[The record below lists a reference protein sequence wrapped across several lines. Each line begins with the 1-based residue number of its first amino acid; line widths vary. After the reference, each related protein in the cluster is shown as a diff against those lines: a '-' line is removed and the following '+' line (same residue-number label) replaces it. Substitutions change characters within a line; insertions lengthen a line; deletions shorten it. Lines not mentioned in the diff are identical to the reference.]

1 MVDRVDVGEYRRVTE
16 NGRLLTGDYLSI
28 HDQREHSAAARD
40 LQAAIDWGI
49 NKFWQGRMPNPQT
62 LGNITG
68 DW

>member
-1 MVDRVDVGEYRRVTE
+1 VKLAIPPDQFQTSILAAY
-16 NGRLLTGDYLSI
+16 LTI